1 MRCSSKCFRLKI
13 GKGGI
18 ENGFQKAGGKDCSKR
33 DAGCGKRHELAKD
46 KLDQTKRQIELKRQL
61 KTYEDMLN
69 TAYLEIGRTYASA
82 REENRDMP
90 DVENWLEQVRTSQAT
105 ISELQ
110 RQLAVLKNIE

>member
-1 MRCSSKCFRLKI
+1 MDFKKQAEKI
-13 GKGGI
+13 VQNVTQAAEKGT
-18 ENGFQKAGGKDCSKR
+18 
-33 DAGCGKRHELAKD
+33 ELAKD
-46 KLDQTKRQIELKRQL
+46 KLYQTKRQIELKRQL

>member
-1 MRCSSKCFRLKI
+1 MDFKKQAEKI
-13 GKGGI
+13 VQNVTQAAEKGT
-18 ENGFQKAGGKDCSKR
+18 
-33 DAGCGKRHELAKD
+33 ELAKD

-90 DVENWLEQVRTSQAT
+90 DVENCLEQVRTSQAT

>member
-1 MRCSSKCFRLKI
+1 M
-13 GKGGI
+13 
-18 ENGFQKAGGKDCSKR
+18 
-33 DAGCGKRHELAKD
+33 
-46 KLDQTKRQIELKRQL
+46 DQTKRQIELKRQL

>member
-1 MRCSSKCFRLKI
+1 MDFKKQAEKIVQNVTQAAEKCT
-13 GKGGI
+13 
-18 ENGFQKAGGKDCSKR
+18 
-33 DAGCGKRHELAKD
+33 ELAKD

>member
-1 MRCSSKCFRLKI
+1 MDFKKQAEKI
-13 GKGGI
+13 VQNVTQAAEKGT
-18 ENGFQKAGGKDCSKR
+18 
-33 DAGCGKRHELAKD
+33 ELAKD

-90 DVENWLEQVRTSQAT
+90 DVENWLVQVRTSQAT

>member
-1 MRCSSKCFRLKI
+1 MDFKKQAEKI
-13 GKGGI
+13 VQNVTQAAEKGT
-18 ENGFQKAGGKDCSKR
+18 
-33 DAGCGKRHELAKD
+33 ELAKD

-61 KTYEDMLN
+61 KTYEDMLY